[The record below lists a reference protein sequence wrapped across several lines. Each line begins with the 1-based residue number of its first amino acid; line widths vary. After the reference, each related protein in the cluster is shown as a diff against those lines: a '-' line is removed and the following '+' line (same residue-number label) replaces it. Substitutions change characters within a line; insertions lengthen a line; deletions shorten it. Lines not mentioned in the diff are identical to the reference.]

1 MDSLLVTIAP
11 YSMVAA
17 AVFALLFV
25 ADFLAMM
32 IYVSRRGKIDPEEGH
47 VVTENRPL
55 TTGDAATMG
64 GTGAPGGRYWGKRK
78 VFLSRSMFITDKS
91 LVDGSAT
98 RAQRLLVRGM
108 KFAAVFFGLA
118 WVFLGLALLPSQ
130 PEFGATTIILF
141 TGAFILS
148 VRSACKG
155 RADAL
160 RKLKERQESREA
172 RRHHE

>member
-25 ADFLAMM
+25 ADLLAMM
-32 IYVSRRGKIDPEEGH
+32 IYVSRSGKIDPEEGH

-55 TTGDAATMG
+55 TTGGAARIG
-64 GTGAPGGRYWGKRK
+64 GTGAPGGRYWGKHK

-91 LVDGSAT
+91 LVDGTAT
-98 RAQRLLVRGM
+98 KAQRLLVRGM
-108 KFAAVFFGLA
+108 KLAAVFFWLA

-130 PEFGATTIILF
+130 PIFGATTIILL
-141 TGAFILS
+141 TGAFIQS
-148 VRSACKG
+148 VRSVRKG

-172 RRHHE
+172 RRHEP